1 MTGKT
6 HMAISAATVAAV
18 LAAGQAAG
26 AKGIPYLLMPERGI
40 PDPGPY
46 AIAGL
51 LLLGIVAGLFPD
63 LDAPD
68 SELQHL
74 PRRTADQLGWYITAW
89 IPGTSRKLGI
99 RAKRGMRGYSPP
111 VRLLQGATHLA
122 VLPFTL
128 LVGAVGAGLRACTRH
143 RGFTHTLLGTLV
155 FTSLAAG
162 AALIITASVDW
173 SLAVGAVWFSG
184 YASHLAADACTPSG
198 IPLFMVP
205 AVLKRLGPASTSA
218 SASASV
224 TTSLPSDLSNRP
236 ARWGASR
243 RPVGGG
249 AGRGEQGAPGGQ
261 GMWVYRADAP
271 SRRATNHTD
280 YPGSPGHRCYAGAP
294 TFHLLPKGMR
304 VRTGTIADT
313 LLIRW
318 TAWAV
323 CAVAVIGMFVA

>member
-74 PRRTADQLGWYITAW
+74 PRRTADRLGWYVTAW
-89 IPGTSRKLGI
+89 MPRPLRRPGI
-99 RAKRGMRGYSPP
+99 RGKRGMRGYALP

-128 LVGAVGAGLRACTRH
+128 LVSAVGAGLRACTGH
-143 RGFTHTLLGTLV
+143 RGFTHTLLGALV
-155 FTSLAAG
+155 FTCVTAG
-162 AALIITASVDW
+162 TALIITASVDW

-205 AVLKRLGPASTSA
+205 AALKRPGRASTSA
-218 SASASV
+218 SASVTASL
-224 TTSLPSDLSNRP
+224 TGDLSNRP
-236 ARWGASR
+236 ARWSASR

-249 AGRGEQGAPGGQ
+249 AGRGEQGRHGV
-261 GMWVYRADAP
+261 WVYRADAP
-271 SRRATNHTD
+271 SRRATHHTD
-280 YPGSPGHRCYAGAP
+280 YPGSPGSPGHRGYRGAP
-294 TFHLLPKGMR
+294 TFHLLPKRMR

-318 TAWAV
+318 TAWTV
-323 CAVAVIGMFVA
+323 CAVAVIRMFVA